1 MREFKTAAFRAPLIL
16 ILLVFTCLVS
26 SLSYGAEVQPSSE
39 KKEAIATG
47 HDYLIGPEDVLEIS
61 VWKNADLSKTVNVRP
76 DGKISLPL
84 LGDIKAGGLTPNQLK
99 DEISTRLKAYQE
111 TAVVSVIVASVNSYR
126 IFIVGEVRSPGV
138 YQLKARTSILQALA
152 IAGGFTQ
159 FASKNKIRLV
169 RVKSDGTEEST
180 RVRFDDLVYGDD
192 EEMQQNLILKAG
204 DTILVP

>member
-1 MREFKTAAFRAPLIL
+1 MRERKTGAFRAPLIL
-16 ILLVFTCLVS
+16 IVLLLTCLAS
-26 SLSYGAEVQPSSE
+26 SLSHGADGPPPSNSKEVPVP
-39 KKEAIATG
+39 G
-47 HDYLIGPEDVLEIS
+47 NDYQIGPEDVLEIS

-111 TAVVSVIVASVNSYR
+111 TAVVSVIVEAVNSYR
-126 IFIVGEVRSPGV
+126 VFIVGEVRSPGV
-138 YQLKARTSILQALA
+138 YQLKSRTSILQALA

-192 EEMQQNLILKAG
+192 KEMENNLILKAG